1 MIDLARQEALRP
13 ERLRSIRQMIELVH
27 RSTPEQR
34 ENIILHLRQMEIMA
48 GQRQAQRIRAAAAAE

>member
-1 MIDLARQEALRP
+1 MIDLARRDALRP

-34 ENIILHLRQMEIMA
+34 ETIILHLRQMEIMA
-48 GQRQAQRIRAAAAAE
+48 GQRQAQRIRAAAAE